1 MALTYP
7 PFDAGSQ
14 PSKAFHGQQEAYKQ
28 QADHHLLC
36 YEVALMD

>member
-7 PFDAGSQ
+7 PSDAGSQ

-28 QADHHLLC
+28 QADHNLLC
-36 YEVALMD
+36 SVVAPMD